1 MTLQGDVS
9 RFIIPSNLG
18 GILDG
23 LSNTKTS
30 LANDA
35 QPESLAHFSA
45 IETPLAEET
54 QPEEKK
60 ISPWLRFLLDILET
74 ALLAVVL
81 FLIINALTARVRVDG
96 FSMRP
101 TLENGEYV
109 LVNRLAY
116 RFGDYTRGDVVV
128 FRFPLDPRQDFI
140 KRIIGL
146 PGDVVSIADGVV
158 SVNGQPL
165 SEDYIAAAPLYSGQW
180 IVPEGHLFVLGDNRN
195 DSSDSHSWGM
205 VPMENVIG
213 KAVLV
218 YWPFTNIML
227 IDHFDLIKVTP

>member
-1 MTLQGDVS
+1 M
-9 RFIIPSNLG
+9 
-18 GILDG
+18 DG
-23 LSNTKTS
+23 LSNIETS
-30 LANDA
+30 LADDA
-35 QPESLAHFSA
+35 RPESSERFSA
-45 IETPLAEET
+45 IETPMAEET

-60 ISPWLRFLLDILET
+60 SPPWLRFLLDVLET
-74 ALLAVVL
+74 VLLAVVL
-81 FLIINALTARVRVDG
+81 FLVINALTARVRVDG

-101 TLENGEYV
+101 TLEDGEYV

-116 RFGDYTRGDVVV
+116 RFGEYARGDVVV
-128 FRFPLDPRQDFI
+128 FRFPIDPSQDFI

-180 IVPEGHLFVLGDNRN
+180 VVPEGHLFVLGDNRN

-205 VPMENVIG
+205 VPVENVIG

-227 IDHFDLIKVTP
+227 IDHLDLIKGTP